1 MPFSDIHIFHD
12 AFILP
17 ANLPSQVVKNFSKQ
31 NKSSFTKEKPRRRKK
46 LTFTFFVCLFSKKK
60 KKKKKKMQITVTT
73 LSGDVFPLEVPEDLE
88 LENFKAFCE
97 AESGIASQEMII
109 LFNGKPLLDDKKTL
123 KEYNVKNGDMVVMEK
138 VRKDQPKRSPSASSQ
153 GRITFKKKNFKK
165 SLQILC

>member
-31 NKSSFTKEKPRRRKK
+31 NKSSFTKREAS
-46 LTFTFFVCLFSKKK
+46 TFNLLLLFCLFVHLFKEE
-60 KKKKKKMQITVTT
+60 KMQITVTT
-73 LSGDVFPLEVPEDLE
+73 LSGDVFPLEVPDDLE